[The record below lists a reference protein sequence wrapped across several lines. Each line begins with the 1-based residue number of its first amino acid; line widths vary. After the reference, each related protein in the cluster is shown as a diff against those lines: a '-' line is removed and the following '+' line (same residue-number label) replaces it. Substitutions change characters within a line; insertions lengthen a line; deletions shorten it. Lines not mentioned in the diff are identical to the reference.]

1 MIYLD
6 HSNCE
11 NLSCI
16 LNKAIKALKIQF
28 SSFASAIMQFVFAD
42 EAGVEIYSNEAVEKF
57 Y

>member
-16 LNKAIKALKIQF
+16 LNKAIKALKIQL